1 MKLTD
6 NLDRIVDK
14 NSPAYITLYTFR
26 EAIKLFFG
34 ISTLPLIQ
42 SQDVKRELKRGVDDP
57 NMDSSRK
64 YPYAYY
70 SLNQLGLIKD
80 QQSIKTTARHSM
92 GMTLDELANAVLKKA
107 YLFPSQITVDLHYV
121 TNDIVQA
128 MDMCTRALIVAHSG
142 KLNSKAEFE
151 GVSWMITVKMDSE
164 SIPIPR
170 SDKDQE
176 ADPEGFDLQMSFTID
191 TKLGRVKDV
200 PKVNNRGEVTT
211 SVEVKQ

>member
-1 MKLTD
+1 M
-6 NLDRIVDK
+6 
-14 NSPAYITLYTFR
+14 
-26 EAIKLFFG
+26 
-34 ISTLPLIQ
+34 
-42 SQDVKRELKRGVDDP
+42 
-57 NMDSSRK
+57 
-64 YPYAYY
+64 
-70 SLNQLGLIKD
+70 
-80 QQSIKTTARHSM
+80 
-92 GMTLDELANAVLKKA
+92 
-107 YLFPSQITVDLHYV
+107 
-121 TNDIVQA
+121 
-128 MDMCTRALIVAHSG
+128 TRALIVAHSG

-176 ADPEGFDLQMSFTID
+176 SDPEGFDLQMSFTID

>member
-34 ISTLPLIQ
+34 ISSLPLIQ

-128 MDMCTRALIVAHSG
+128 MDM
-142 KLNSKAEFE
+142 
-151 GVSWMITVKMDSE
+151 
-164 SIPIPR
+164 
-170 SDKDQE
+170 
-176 ADPEGFDLQMSFTID
+176 
-191 TKLGRVKDV
+191 
-200 PKVNNRGEVTT
+200 
-211 SVEVKQ
+211 